1 MKFQSKYIL
10 LSFKNRLKWYSTRT
24 YFLGAYYGNLIKNFC
39 VAVWA
44 FLKFEKS
51 DLELYCNDHACRT
64 SCMNFIPPYMKL
76 LIFCGFFIPVW
87 ILVIGFYGKIL
98 SISRNHLNSMDKIEK
113 SIQPKRKISMWV
125 LILDI
130 RHY

>member
-1 MKFQSKYIL
+1 MCESERVAGDVNKTVNYKNIF
-10 LSFKNRLKWYSTRT
+10 FKIR
-24 YFLGAYYGNLIKNFC
+24 
-39 VAVWA
+39 
-44 FLKFEKS
+44 KS

-98 SISRNHLNSMDKIEK
+98 SISRSHLNSMDKIEK
-113 SIQPKRKISMWV
+113 SIQPKRKISM
-125 LILDI
+125 
-130 RHY
+130 